1 MAKRSAA
8 VSFAAVPL
16 DELSSVPLYRQVY
29 ERLRTAILMGQLT
42 PGTRLPS
49 TREMA
54 IELGVSRNTLMNA
67 FDQLLAEGYVEGHV
81 GSGTFVSRTLPE
93 DLLEA
98 RLKTRRTIH
107 VPPAGRALSHRGKI
121 LATTPMTVTV
131 PAPGLSPFMPGTPAL
146 EEFPIAVW
154 SRLVARHWRDL
165 PRDFLNYGAAAG
177 YMPLRKAIAAYL
189 GPSRGVHCEPEQI
202 IVVSGTQQ
210 ALDLATRVLLD
221 GGDPVLV
228 EGHCYPAAR
237 AALLGAGAFLVHVPM
252 DEAGLDISA
261 AVAQSAAARMAY
273 VTPSHQYPLGV
284 TMSLPRRLA
293 LLDWANRTKA
303 WVLEDDYDSEYR
315 YVGRPLAALQGLDRG
330 GRVIYLGTF
339 SKVLF
344 PSMRIG
350 YMVVPPDLVDAFVA
364 ARRVVGWCSP
374 TIDQAVLA
382 DFISEGHFTRHIRRM
397 RPIYA
402 ERRAALIDALE
413 RQLGD
418 LLKIEPGDAG
428 IHLTCSL
435 PGHLDDKAM
444 AREAAAHGVVVKPL
458 SAFTEEETVPV
469 RRGLV
474 LGYGAYSLRQIKEAT
489 NKLAVALKAFKTAS
503 PVSKH
508 PARRRR

>member
-1 MAKRSAA
+1 MAKRSTE

-16 DELSSVPLYRQVY
+16 DESSSVPLYRQLY
-29 ERLRTAILMGQLT
+29 DRLRTAILMGQLT

-54 IELGVSRNTLMNA
+54 IELRVSRNTLMNA
-67 FDQLLAEGYVEGHV
+67 FDQLLAEGYVEGQV

-98 RLKTRRTIH
+98 RLKTRRTVRLH
-107 VPPAGRALSHRGKI
+107 PAGRALSHRGKI
-121 LATTPMTVTV
+121 LATTPMTVTRLT
-131 PAPGLSPFMPGTPAL
+131 PKLRPFMPGSPAL
-146 EEFPIAVW
+146 EEFPVAVW

-165 PRDFLNYGAAAG
+165 PRDFLNYGAPAG

-189 GPSRGVHCEPEQI
+189 GPTRGVHCQPEQI
-202 IVVSGTQQ
+202 VIVSGTQQ
-210 ALDLATRVLLD
+210 ALDLAARVLLD
-221 GGDPVLV
+221 AGDSVLV

-237 AALLGAGAFLVHVPM
+237 AALLGAGAFLVPVPT
-252 DEAGLDISA
+252 DDAGLDISSG
-261 AVAQSAAARMAY
+261 VAQSAGARMAY

-284 TMSLPRRLA
+284 TMSLLRRLA
-293 LLDWANRTKA
+293 LLDWANSTKA

-350 YMVVPPDLVDAFVA
+350 YMVVPPDLVEAFVA
-364 ARRVVGWCSP
+364 ARMVIGWCSP

-382 DFISEGHFTRHIRRM
+382 DFITEGHFTRHIRRM
-397 RPIYA
+397 RHIYA
-402 ERRAALIDALE
+402 ERRAALIDALG

-418 LLKIEPGDAG
+418 LLEIRPGDAG

-435 PGHLDDKAM
+435 PDHLDDKAV
-444 AREAAAHGVVVKPL
+444 AREAAAQGVVVEPL
-458 SAFTEEETVPV
+458 SAFAEVEPVPL
-469 RRGLV
+469 RGGLV
-474 LGYGAYSLRQIKEAT
+474 LGYGAYSVRQIKEAT
-489 NKLAVALKAFKTAS
+489 HKLAVALKEYQTAA
-503 PVSKH
+503 PVPKR
-508 PARRRR
+508 PASRRR